1 MPPDSHATTA
11 RIESVIRELYSI
23 ALSALADFWDFD
35 YKFPINLFNRQRRN
49 QMKIQKGG
57 KTVTIAREEL
67 ETLVTHVAALEKI
80 VKALESQDA
89 AGKLPLELQRA
100 WASLKK
106 VLDAEEA
113 KAAGSG
119 PTPRA
124 RKVRCCI
131 LHNEPL
137 TNLVKC
143 RQTNTTYAFA
153 LAACVAEALLG
164 GFSATLV
171 AGTCASVD
179 ACP

>member
-1 MPPDSHATTA
+1 
-11 RIESVIRELYSI
+11 
-23 ALSALADFWDFD
+23 
-35 YKFPINLFNRQRRN
+35 
-49 QMKIQKGG
+49 MKLQKGG

-89 AGKLPLELQRA
+89 AGKLPPELQRS
-100 WASLKK
+100 WSSLKK

-113 KAAGSG
+113 KASGSG

-131 LHNEPL
+131 LSNEPL
-137 TNLVKC
+137 TDLVKC
-143 RQTNTTYAFA
+143 RESNTGYAFA

-171 AGTCASVD
+171 AGKCSTVSR
-179 ACP
+179 CP

>member
-1 MPPDSHATTA
+1 
-11 RIESVIRELYSI
+11 
-23 ALSALADFWDFD
+23 
-35 YKFPINLFNRQRRN
+35 
-49 QMKIQKGG
+49 MKVQKGG
-57 KTVTIAREEL
+57 KTITIAREEL

-89 AGKLPLELQRA
+89 AGKLPPELQRS

-113 KAAGSG
+113 KAAGGG

-137 TNLVKC
+137 TNIVKC
-143 RQTNTTYAFA
+143 RQSNTGYAFA
-153 LAACVAEALLG
+153 LAACVGEALLG

>member
-1 MPPDSHATTA
+1 
-11 RIESVIRELYSI
+11 
-23 ALSALADFWDFD
+23 
-35 YKFPINLFNRQRRN
+35 
-49 QMKIQKGG
+49 MKIQKGG
-57 KTVTIAREEL
+57 KNVTIAREEL
-67 ETLVTHVAALEKI
+67 ETLVKHVAELEKI
-80 VKALESQDA
+80 VKALERQDA
-89 AGKLPLELQRA
+89 AGKLAPELQRS

-113 KAAGSG
+113 RASGGG

-131 LHNEPL
+131 LRNEPL

-143 RQTNTTYAFA
+143 RQTNTGYAFA

-164 GFSATLV
+164 GFDATLV